1 MVARYWCT
9 KDGLEDFYSMF
20 LARTIP
26 LVGMILFGTIWMSA
40 AQAQTN
46 TIGASLDWRKLDE
59 DMLTFVCL
67 PEHAPGWCPDALA
80 GVRPALPRPPP
91 ASSVQDRRRGGGR
104 TPPPPPAPPKSVDD
118 ETWQNL
124 LAELSRRRPR
134 PIDITTLE
142 RRGFEDKDP
151 TAFEM
156 LGYVYAT
163 GWGRPKDLAVGY
175 QYYGLALV
183 LGHDDSR
190 ANLDELWRFLSTDE
204 QRFIQFR
211 FQRALTRP

>member
-67 PEHAPGWCPDALA
+67 PE
-80 GVRPALPRPPP
+80 
-91 ASSVQDRRRGGGR
+91 
-104 TPPPPPAPPKSVDD
+104 
-118 ETWQNL
+118 
-124 LAELSRRRPR
+124 
-134 PIDITTLE
+134 
-142 RRGFEDKDP
+142 
-151 TAFEM
+151 
-156 LGYVYAT
+156 
-163 GWGRPKDLAVGY
+163 
-175 QYYGLALV
+175 
-183 LGHDDSR
+183 
-190 ANLDELWRFLSTDE
+190 
-204 QRFIQFR
+204 
-211 FQRALTRP
+211 

>member
-1 MVARYWCT
+1 
-9 KDGLEDFYSMF
+9 MF
-20 LARTIP
+20 LARPIP
-26 LVGMILFGTIWMSA
+26 LVGLILFGTIWMST

-67 PEHAPGWCPDALA
+67 PEQAPGWCTDARA
-80 GVRPALPRPPP
+80 GVRPALPLPPP
-91 ASSVQDRRRGGGR
+91 DPTVQDRRRRHRGR
-104 TPPPPPAPPKSVDD
+104 PPAPPPPPPKSVDD

-124 LAELSRRRPR
+124 LAELTRRRPR
-134 PIDITTLE
+134 PIDITTFE

-151 TAFEM
+151 SAFEM
-156 LGYVYAT
+156 LGYAYAA

-183 LGHDDSR
+183 RGSADSR
-190 ANLDELWRFLSTDE
+190 ANLAELWRFLSADE

-211 FQRALTRP
+211 FERAFSRP

>member
-9 KDGLEDFYSMF
+9 KDDREDFCSMF
-20 LARTIP
+20 LARPIL
-26 LVGMILFGTIWMSA
+26 LVSLILFGTIWMSA

-59 DMLTFVCL
+59 DMVTFVCL
-67 PEHAPGWCPDALA
+67 PEKAPGWCPDARA
-80 GVRPALPRPPP
+80 KVQPALPRPPLAP
-91 ASSVQDRRRGGGR
+91 SVQDRRRSRGE
-104 TPPPPPAPPKSVDD
+104 PPPPPPPPPKSVDD

-124 LAELSRRRPR
+124 LVELTRRQPR

-156 LGYVYAT
+156 LGYAYAA
-163 GWGRPKDLAVGY
+163 GWGGIKDLAVGY

-183 LGHDDSR
+183 GGHADSR
-190 ANLDELWRFLSTDE
+190 ASLDELWRFLSADE

-211 FQRALTRP
+211 FQRAFSSP

>member
-9 KDGLEDFYSMF
+9 KDGREDFYSMF
-20 LARTIP
+20 LVRPIP
-26 LVGMILFGTIWMSA
+26 LVGLILLGTVWMSA

-46 TIGASLDWRKLDE
+46 TIGASLDWQKLDE

-67 PEHAPGWCPDALA
+67 PEKAPGWCPDARA
-80 GVRPALPRPPP
+80 WVRPALPRQPP
-91 ASSVQDRRRGGGR
+91 APSVQDRRYSRVG
-104 TPPPPPAPPKSVDD
+104 PPPPPPPPPKSVDN

-124 LAELSRRRPR
+124 LAELTQRRPR

-156 LGYVYAT
+156 LGYAYAA

-175 QYYGLALV
+175 QYYGLAL
-183 LGHDDSR
+183 LGGHADSR
-190 ANLDELWRFLSTDE
+190 ANLDELWRFLSADE

-211 FQRALTRP
+211 FQRAFSRP

>member
-1 MVARYWCT
+1 
-9 KDGLEDFYSMF
+9 MF

-26 LVGMILFGTIWMSA
+26 LVGVILFGTIWMSA

-67 PEHAPGWCPDALA
+67 PEQAPEWCPDARA
-80 GVRPALPRPPP
+80 GALPVLPSPPP
-91 ASSVQDRRRGGGR
+91 APSMQDRRRRGGG
-104 TPPPPPAPPKSVDD
+104 TSPPPPPPPKSVDD

-124 LAELSRRRPR
+124 LAELTRRGPQ
-134 PIDITTLE
+134 PIDIITLE

-151 TAFEM
+151 IAFEM
-156 LGYVYAT
+156 LGYAYAA
-163 GWGRPKDLAVGY
+163 GWGRPKNLAVGY

-190 ANLDELWRFLSTDE
+190 ANLDELWRFLSADE

-211 FQRALTRP
+211 FQRAFSSP